1 MWLFKSIILLICV
14 ISSVGCVEDELF
26 YDLVNELAKWQATHP
41 LNRTTNEY
49 VKNLLSGSKY
59 SFQAS
64 LNMTENVNNSIFT
77 IQGKDKVPKWSFSTG
92 IFANKAQEMG
102 YQDCREIAKY
112 KKRPITIIETEP
124 EVEEQ
129 KPAAKPKKPKKPK
142 AKPKAPPQWLLESS
156 SSEEESEAGEPEMNF
171 SGSESDEDSDVSEGE
186 GKHWFLG
193 LSVDDN
199 SGNGRYMPVHKDA
212 LVAKVGNNFPG
223 LYLDHHESLL
233 VNGTSGSLKALAQAK
248 RGYTEDDYIIEA
260 ENFEK
265 EMAKLDGNPKF
276 KVWQVK
282 HNINTSDVTKKV
294 ANFSSTSVA
303 SQLLKA
309 HLLSESKASR
319 MLCIFG
325 LYCF

>member
-1 MWLFKSIILLICV
+1 MWLFKSLILLICV
-14 ISSVGCVEDELF
+14 VSSVGCVEDELF

-41 LNRTTNEY
+41 LNETTKEY
-49 VKNLLSGSKY
+49 VKGLLSGSKY

-64 LNMTENVNNSIFT
+64 LNTTKNVNNSIFT

-112 KKRPITIIETEP
+112 KKRPITIIETEL

-129 KPAAKPKKPKKPK
+129 KPTTKPKKPKKPK

-156 SSEEESEAGEPEMNF
+156 SSEEESEAGEQEMKF

-193 LSVDDN
+193 LSVDDK
-199 SGNGRYMPVHKDA
+199 GDRLPVHKDA
-212 LVAKVGNNFPG
+212 LVAKVGNNFHG

-233 VNGTSGSLKALAQAK
+233 VNGTSSSLKALGHAK
-248 RGYTEDDYIIEA
+248 RGYTEDDHIIEA

-265 EMAKLDGNPKF
+265 EMAELDGNPKF
-276 KVWQVK
+276 EVWQVK
-282 HNINTSDVTKKV
+282 QNINTSDVTKKV

-303 SQLLKA
+303 SQLLKV
-309 HLLSESKASR
+309 HLLGESKASR
-319 MLCIFG
+319 LLCIFG